1 MWDDKKSTGITRY
14 KSLLSVIDECSDN
27 YIYVYDLTNDVYTI
41 SAQAVE
47 VFALKERTFANAAS
61 VLKKVI
67 FPADYPMLSEDIER
81 IKNGRQNEHN
91 LEYRWMDKNGRPVW
105 INCRGKVIF
114 DQEENCLFLIGSI
127 ADIGKL
133 SKYDNV
139 TSLYSESMLEKEYL
153 RLQKDCGKRGY
164 MLLIG
169 VDNFKGINEKYGGR
183 TGDSVLADIA
193 DCIKQ
198 CIHDSKCIFRLKGD
212 EFAVLRFCPAQTVN
226 EDAKELYKRIRSRV
240 DACIEQK
247 AYQIF
252 YTISGGAC
260 GFDMA
265 SDSIDIVM
273 RNLRFALHSA
283 KLKGKNTFVAY
294 SEEKYQNYIRKMDI
308 QENLRRC
315 ITHGFEGFEVYY
327 QPIMDLER
335 DKIYGAE
342 ALIRWNS
349 QKYGFMSPVEFIP
362 LLEESSLIIPLGKWI
377 IEQAVIQC
385 KQWTKSIPEFVMNI
399 NLSFVQ
405 IIKSDIL
412 KDAMQFVD
420 DYGVE
425 HSHIV
430 FEVTESGELESNSAV
445 RHVLKSF
452 HQNGFRLAIDDFG
465 TGYSNL
471 KYIREMMFHI
481 IKIDRLFV
489 KNIDTSPDNFTLV
502 KYIVDMAHNLNLCV
516 CVEGV
521 ETEAELSQIKT
532 LAPDC
537 IQGYFYGRP
546 IRAEAFAEKHIY
558 QIKDAV

>member
-1 MWDDKKSTGITRY
+1 MWDNKKSSGITRY

-27 YIYVYDLTNDVYTI
+27 YIYVYDLTNDIYTI

-47 VFALKERTFANAAS
+47 VFALKERTFTNAAA
-61 VLKKVI
+61 VLKEVI
-67 FPADYPMLSEDIER
+67 YPADYPMLSKDIEQ
-81 IKNGRQNEHN
+81 IKNGTQCEHN

-105 INCRGKVIF
+105 INCRGKVIY
-114 DQEENCLFLIGSI
+114 DEEEKSLFLIGSI

-133 SKYDNV
+133 SKYDNI
-139 TSLYSESMLEKEYL
+139 TSLYSESTLEKEYQ
-153 RLQKDCGKRGY
+153 RLQNSCGGWGY

-169 VDNFKGINEKYGGR
+169 VDNFKGINEKYGIR
-183 TGDSVLADIA
+183 TGDGVLADIA
-193 DCIKQ
+193 ECIKQ
-198 CIHDSKCIFRLKGD
+198 CTHDSKCIFRLKGD
-212 EFAVLRFCPAQTVN
+212 EFAILRFCGAKTAA
-226 EDAKELYKRIRSRV
+226 EDAKELYKQIRSSV
-240 DACIEQK
+240 DECIEQK

-265 SDSIDIVM
+265 SDSMDSVM
-273 RNLRFALHSA
+273 RNLRFALHNA

-294 SEEKYQNYIRKMDI
+294 SEENYQNYIRKMDI
-308 QENLRRC
+308 QENLRRS

-327 QPIMDLER
+327 QPIMDLEHN
-335 DKIYGAE
+335 KIYGAE

-349 QKYGFMSPVEFIP
+349 PKYGFMSPVEFIP

-377 IEQAVIQC
+377 IEQAVVQC
-385 KQWTKSIPEFVMNI
+385 KEWKKAVPDFIMNI

-412 KDAMQFVD
+412 KDAMEFVD
-420 DYGVE
+420 EHGVE
-425 HSHIV
+425 HRHIV
-430 FEVTESGELESNSAV
+430 FEVTESGELENNSAV
-445 RHVLKSF
+445 RHVLQAF
-452 HQNGFRLAIDDFG
+452 NQNGFRLAIDDFG

-489 KNIDTSPDNFTLV
+489 KNIDASPDNFTLV
-502 KYIVDMAHNLNLCV
+502 KYIVDMAHTLNLRV

-521 ETEAELSQIKT
+521 ETEAELSKIKT

-537 IQGYFYGRP
+537 IQGFYYGCP
-546 IRAEAFAEKHIY
+546 IRAEEFTQKHIH
-558 QIKDAV
+558 QMKDAV